1 MLELIVQKC
10 IVSANQEFTRPGDI
24 FRRFME
30 CVASGLFLPGLFV
43 FLSLLISSL
52 LLSLQ
57 AIQVFM
63 ILVRRGQL
71 IQRATCLLNKEQI

>member
-24 FRRFME
+24 FRRFIE

-43 FLSLLISSL
+43 FLSLLTCSF

-57 AIQVFM
+57 GIQAYL

-71 IQRATCLLNKEQI
+71 IQQVT